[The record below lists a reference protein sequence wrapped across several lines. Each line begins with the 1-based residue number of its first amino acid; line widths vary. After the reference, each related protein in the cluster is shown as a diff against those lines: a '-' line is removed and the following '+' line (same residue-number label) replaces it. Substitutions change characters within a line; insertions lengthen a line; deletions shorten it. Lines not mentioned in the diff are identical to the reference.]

1 LEDAEDSWYTDGS
14 SYVRQGIHKAL
25 YAVATTDEIIES
37 RALMPNVLGK
47 NAEII
52 ALTRSLEI
60 ARGKRII
67 IWTDSK
73 YAFGVVQAHGA
84 IWKERGLLYTQG
96 KQITHA
102 QEILRLLEE
111 VQLAEKV
118 AIMYCKA
125 HQKGKTTE
133 EVGNTL
139 ADQEAKSGRKD
150 MEMQALVPDGKII
163 QIEGKPSR
171 EDQKLIE
178 DLGGQVGEGGWIRVQ
193 NKTIVPTSLLW
204 AIIMAEH
211 RKTHWGT
218 EALFKHL
225 SQQTVAW
232 NLYTTI
238 KQVTEQCEICLQNNP
253 RTGPIWTNRG
263 GKFSQTMM
271 AD

>member
-1 LEDAEDSWYTDGS
+1 MEDAEDSWYTDGS

-111 VQLAEKV
+111 VQLPEKV

-125 HQKGKTTE
+125 HRKGETTE
-133 EVGNTL
+133 EVGNAI
-139 ADQEAKSGRKD
+139 ADQEAKRVAETED
-150 MEMQALVPDGKII
+150 VEVQALVPDGSIFKI
-163 QIEGKPSR
+163 QIEGKPR
-171 EDQKLIE
+171 
-178 DLGGQVGEGGWIRVQ
+178 
-193 NKTIVPTSLLW
+193 
-204 AIIMAEH
+204 
-211 RKTHWGT
+211 
-218 EALFKHL
+218 
-225 SQQTVAW
+225 
-232 NLYTTI
+232 
-238 KQVTEQCEICLQNNP
+238 
-253 RTGPIWTNRG
+253 
-263 GKFSQTMM
+263 
-271 AD
+271 